1 MNGIVESFRTDQANE
16 PQILVEIQRILS
28 QVEHISEIYLEEYDK
43 SYADQFHGFTKS
55 LDLNAD
61 RMIVI
66 LTFAKQRM
74 THVVKNEGIEV
85 AESVEYMEQNYLE
98 PLGRLITQ
106 AKNSK
111 IIAK

>member
-1 MNGIVESFRTDQANE
+1 MNGIVESFRTDQVNE
-16 PQILVEIQRILS
+16 SQIFVEIQRISS
-28 QVEHISEIYLEEYDK
+28 QVEHISETYLEEYDK
-43 SYADQFHGFTKS
+43 SYADQFFGYAKA

-66 LTFAKQRM
+66 STFAKQKI
-74 THVVKNEGIEV
+74 THAVRNDGVAVV
-85 AESVEYMEQNYLE
+85 ESVETMEQNYLE